1 MKLDFGKPE
10 EGFFIEEVGSN
21 EVDTFNK
28 LNKLSEKFLS
38 ARYNVEQSVSELSVS
53 QGLAGI
59 ALLEGYDIK
68 CLVEMKM
75 YRELTSIVRHISL
88 DTRTLNYMIES
99 LPDLKKDMV
108 WGENGL
114 QDLMR
119 YVQSLRIVSS
129 EDDNID
135 YYKHMDLEYY
145 LGALDYFI

>member
-1 MKLDFGKPE
+1 MNKD
-10 EGFFIEEVGSN
+10 N
-21 EVDTFNK
+21 ESISS
-28 LNKLSEKFLS
+28 KLSDCLERLKDIFRSYDL
-38 ARYNVEQSVSELSVS
+38 NLVSE
-53 QGLAGI
+53 GLAGI

-68 CLVEMKM
+68 CLIEMKM